1 MTVLN
6 RNPQNTNP
14 LQPSKFLLT
23 FNRAGAVPY
32 FCQQVNIPGMSMGS
46 APFNTP
52 TLDIS
57 YPGHKL
63 SFNSLNVTYIVDEEL
78 TAWKNMY
85 DWFLALAHPN
95 MDERKRLLELQGGKT
110 TSDAT
115 LTVLSALNNPI
126 ARIQFWNV
134 FPTDMSDINFDTT
147 QSADTIIYST
157 VTFNFNYYE
166 VLPL

>member
-23 FNRAGAVPY
+23 FNRTGAVPY
-32 FCQQVNIPGMSMGS
+32 FCQQVNIPGMSMG
-46 APFNTP
+46 AAAFNTP

-63 SFNSLNVTYIVDEEL
+63 SFNNLNITYIVDEEL

-95 MDERKRLLELQGGKT
+95 MNERKRLLELQGGSNV
-110 TSDAT
+110 SDAT

-126 ARIQFWNV
+126 ARIQFYNV
-134 FPTDMSDINFDTT
+134 FPIDMTDINFDTT
-147 QSADTIIYST
+147 MSADNIIYST

>member
-23 FNRAGAVPY
+23 FSRAGAVPY
-32 FCQQVNIPGMSMGS
+32 FCQQVNLPGMSMGS
-46 APFNTP
+46 APFDTP

-63 SFNSLNVTYIVDEEL
+63 SFNTLNVTYIVDEEL
-78 TAWKNMY
+78 TAWKNIY
-85 DWFLALAHPN
+85 DWFLALGHPD
-95 MDERKRLLELQGGKT
+95 MKERKRLLELQGGSN

-115 LTVLSALNNPI
+115 LTILSALNNPI
-126 ARIQFWNV
+126 ARIQFYNA
-134 FPTDMSDINFDTT
+134 FPIDMTDIDFDTT

-157 VTFNFNYYE
+157 VTFKVGYYE